1 MRAATSVAIE
11 MPHAA
16 DRSARP
22 PRANNSVDVHAPA
35 TNRIA
40 TVLVCA
46 GCISLI
52 NRGERQAPD
61 TDADA
66 EARVATQRA

>member
-1 MRAATSVAIE
+1 
-11 MPHAA
+11 
-16 DRSARP
+16 
-22 PRANNSVDVHAPA
+22 
-35 TNRIA
+35 
-40 TVLVCA
+40 VLVCA

-52 NRGERQAPD
+52 NRGERPAPD